1 MLRGCWSWTRY
12 GDTSFGGVL
21 GTGVPLNSPM
31 VAPPQRRNIPVAHA
45 GILPLCSRVQRAV
58 IASTQVSRDDAGGG
72 AMDSLSRTLPNYFG
86 FHESAGIR
94 LHPRIHVVVLYLHSV
109 ARGGGKPFAS
119 PSPGKSSHCTH
130 ALLFRTT
137 MTAFPRNGHVLY
149 KDLPTPY
156 QLSGNNSWGSFLQ
169 SKTVWDR
176 KIEARLCFT
185 WSVGQKHS
193 SAAQA
198 QETRDASI
206 LMMLGPCTHATAPR
220 APASCQGSTFE
231 LVDKS
236 DAYEN
241 IAQMVRA
248 CFSRGN
254 CLRFPSVGEMV
265 RDSR

>member
-1 MLRGCWSWTRY
+1 MDTLWGYVVWGCARNWRTIGLADGCPTPAAQHTGDPCGKPPPMLSCSTGGHRQHSSVPRRRGRRRNGFPFSNASKLLWLPRER
-12 GDTSFGGVL
+12 G
-21 GTGVPLNSPM
+21 NSPT
-31 VAPPQRRNIPVAHA
+31 
-45 GILPLCSRVQRAV
+45 
-58 IASTQVSRDDAGGG
+58 STH
-72 AMDSLSRTLPNYFG
+72 TCW
-86 FHESAGIR
+86 
-94 LHPRIHVVVLYLHSV
+94 VVYLHSV

-206 LMMLGPCTHATAPR
+206 LMMLGTCTHANAPR
-220 APASCQGSTFE
+220 APVSCQGSTFE

-236 DAYEN
+236 DAWEN
-241 IAQMVRA
+241 TAQMVRA

>member
-1 MLRGCWSWTRY
+1 MC
-12 GDTSFGGVL
+12 GGRPHDAQRVLEL
-21 GTGVPLNSPM
+21 GTVWGYVVSRC
-31 VAPPQRRNIPVAHA
+31 ARNWRTIELADGCPTGATYRHA
-45 GILPLCSRVQRAV
+45 GNLPNALVFNGRSSPALKCPATTRPAR
-58 IASTQVSRDDAGGG
+58 GG
-72 AMDSLSRTLPNYFG
+72 AMYSFLERFQITLA
-86 FHESAGIR
+86 STRGIR
-94 LHPRIHVVVLYLHSV
+94 LHPRIHVVVVYLHSV

-169 SKTVWDR
+169 SKTVRDR

-193 SAAQA
+193 SAAKA

-220 APASCQGSTFE
+220 APVSCQGST
-231 LVDKS
+231 
-236 DAYEN
+236 Y
-241 IAQMVRA
+241 
-248 CFSRGN
+248 
-254 CLRFPSVGEMV
+254 
-265 RDSR
+265 

>member
-1 MLRGCWSWTRY
+1 MLRGCWSWIRY
-12 GDTSFGGVL
+12 GDTAFGSSS
-21 GTGVPLNSPM
+21 PLDSPM
-31 VAPPQRRNIPVAHA
+31 AAPPQRGDPCGKPPPMLSCSTGGHRQHSSVPRRRGRRRNGFPFSNASKLLW
-45 GILPLCSRVQRAV
+45 LPRERGNSPT
-58 IASTQVSRDDAGGG
+58 STH
-72 AMDSLSRTLPNYFG
+72 TCW
-86 FHESAGIR
+86 
-94 LHPRIHVVVLYLHSV
+94 VVYLHSV

-185 WSVGQKHS
+185 WSAGQKHS
-193 SAAQA
+193 RTAQS

-206 LMMLGPCTHATAPR
+206 LMLLGPCTHAIAPNAQPHARVPHLRWWTNRTHMKTTLQWFAR
-220 APASCQGSTFE
+220 ASPEQRKLFTVPFRWGMFGE
-231 LVDKS
+231 
-236 DAYEN
+236 
-241 IAQMVRA
+241 
-248 CFSRGN
+248 SR
-254 CLRFPSVGEMV
+254 
-265 RDSR
+265 

>member
-31 VAPPQRRNIPVAHA
+31 VAPPAQHTAMRETSPMLSCSTGGHRQHSSVPRRRGPA
-45 GILPLCSRVQRAV
+45 R
-58 IASTQVSRDDAGGG
+58 GG
-72 AMDSLSRTLPNYFG
+72 AMYSFLERFQITLA
-86 FHESAGIR
+86 STRGIR
-94 LHPRIHVVVLYLHSV
+94 LHPRIHVVVVYLHSV

-130 ALLFRTT
+130 ALLFRTA

-220 APASCQGSTFE
+220 APVSCQGST
-231 LVDKS
+231 
-236 DAYEN
+236 Y
-241 IAQMVRA
+241 
-248 CFSRGN
+248 
-254 CLRFPSVGEMV
+254 
-265 RDSR
+265 

>member
-1 MLRGCWSWTRY
+1 MFNGRSSPALKCPATTRP
-12 GDTSFGGVL
+12 G
-21 GTGVPLNSPM
+21 PR
-31 VAPPQRRNIPVAHA
+31 RRNVF
-45 GILPLCSRVQRAV
+45 
-58 IASTQVSRDDAGGG
+58 
-72 AMDSLSRTLPNYFG
+72 LSRTLPNYFG
-86 FHESAGIR
+86 FHEGNSPTSTHT
-94 LHPRIHVVVLYLHSV
+94 LVVYLHSV

-137 MTAFPRNGHVLY
+137 MIAFPRNGHVLY

-169 SKTVWDR
+169 SKTVRDR

-220 APASCQGSTFE
+220 APVSCQGST
-231 LVDKS
+231 
-236 DAYEN
+236 
-241 IAQMVRA
+241 
-248 CFSRGN
+248 
-254 CLRFPSVGEMV
+254 
-265 RDSR
+265 